1 MSRVAGWFKRKVKDP
16 LVAELKQGITAKDL
30 ALACA
35 VSLAIAVNPFIGTT
49 TILCLLAGKIF
60 RLNHVVMQI
69 INYFSY
75 PLQIALI
82 IPWIRLGEKI
92 TGAEA
97 QVIHMPQVFVD
108 LIADFVKAFIS
119 LVFHADS
126 GPYAIYVSKYS
137 QMGFHALLGWLVVVP
152 WATWIVY
159 KILFLIFK
167 RFITR

>member
-1 MSRVAGWFKRKVKDP
+1 MSRIADWFKRKVKDP

-30 ALACA
+30 ALASA

-49 TILCLLAGKIF
+49 TLLCLLAGKIF
-60 RLNHVVMQI
+60 RLNHVVMQT

-82 IPWIRLGEKI
+82 IPWIRLGEKLS
-92 TGAEA
+92 GSEA
-97 QVIHMPQVFVD
+97 QVIEITQM
-108 LIADFVKAFIS
+108 KAEFS
-119 LVFHADS
+119 QSFANF
-126 GPYAIYVSKYS
+126 VSKFC
-137 QMGFHALLGWLVVVP
+137 QLGVHAFLGWLVVVP

-159 KILFLIFK
+159 RILLLVFK

>member
-1 MSRVAGWFKRKVKDP
+1 MSRIAGWFKRKVKDP

-97 QVIHMPQVFVD
+97 QVIEISQMQADFSRSFVD
-108 LIADFVKAFIS
+108 FVTKF
-119 LVFHADS
+119 F
-126 GPYAIYVSKYS
+126 
-137 QMGFHALLGWLVVVP
+137 QMGAHALLGWLIVIP

-159 KILFLIFK
+159 KILVLIFK

>member
-1 MSRVAGWFKRKVKDP
+1 MSRIAGWFQRKVKDP

-30 ALACA
+30 ALASA

-60 RLNHVVMQI
+60 RLNHVVMQV

-92 TGAEA
+92 TGSEA
-97 QVIHMPQVFVD
+97 QVIE
-108 LIADFVKAFIS
+108 IS
-119 LVFHADS
+119 QMQAEFS
-126 GPYAIYVSKYS
+126 QSFGNFVSKFC
-137 QMGFHALLGWLVVVP
+137 QMGLHAFLGWLIVIP
-152 WATWIVY
+152 WFTFLLY
-159 KILFLIFK
+159 KILVLIFK
-167 RFITR
+167 RFTRS

>member
-1 MSRVAGWFKRKVKDP
+1 MSWLVGWFKRKVKDP
-16 LVAELKQGITAKDL
+16 LLAELKQGITAKDL
-30 ALACA
+30 ALASA

-82 IPWIRLGEKI
+82 IPWIRLGEKL

-97 QVIHMPQVFVD
+97 QVIEITQM
-108 LIADFVKAFIS
+108 KAEFS
-119 LVFHADS
+119 QSFANF
-126 GPYAIYVSKYS
+126 VSKFC
-137 QMGFHALLGWLVVVP
+137 QLGVHAFLGWLVVIP
-152 WATWIVY
+152 FATWLVY
-159 KILFLIFK
+159 QILFLIFK

>member
-1 MSRVAGWFKRKVKDP
+1 MSRIADWFKRKVKDP

-30 ALACA
+30 ALASA

-49 TILCLLAGKIF
+49 TLLCLLAGKIF
-60 RLNHVVMQI
+60 RLNHVVMQT

-82 IPWIRLGEKI
+82 IPWIRLGEKL
-92 TGAEA
+92 TSSEA
-97 QVIHMPQVFVD
+97 QVIEFTQM
-108 LIADFVKAFIS
+108 KAEFS
-119 LVFHADS
+119 QSFANF
-126 GPYAIYVSKYS
+126 VSKFC
-137 QMGFHALLGWLVVVP
+137 QLGVHAFLGWLVVIP

-159 KILFLIFK
+159 RILLLVFK

>member
-1 MSRVAGWFKRKVKDP
+1 MSRIAGWFNRKVRDP
-16 LVAELKQGITAKDL
+16 LLVELKQGITAKDL

-82 IPWIRLGEKI
+82 IPWIRLGEKM

-97 QVIHMPQVFVD
+97 QVFEFSQMKAEFSESFVN
-108 LIADFVKAFIS
+108 FM
-119 LVFHADS
+119 
-126 GPYAIYVSKYS
+126 SKFCE
-137 QMGFHALLGWLVVVP
+137 MGFHAFLGWLVVIP
-152 WATWIVY
+152 WVTWILY
-159 KILFLIFK
+159 RILILIFK
-167 RFITR
+167 RFITH

>member
-1 MSRVAGWFKRKVKDP
+1 MSRIADWFKRKVKDP

-30 ALACA
+30 ALASA

-49 TILCLLAGKIF
+49 TLLCLLAGKIF
-60 RLNHVVMQI
+60 RLNHVVMQT

-82 IPWIRLGEKI
+82 IPWIRLGEKL
-92 TGAEA
+92 TGSEA
-97 QVIHMPQVFVD
+97 QVIEFTQM
-108 LIADFVKAFIS
+108 KAEFS
-119 LVFHADS
+119 QSFANF
-126 GPYAIYVSKYS
+126 VSKFC
-137 QMGFHALLGWLVVVP
+137 QLGVHAFLGWLVVIP

-159 KILFLIFK
+159 RILLLVFK